1 MKTPKQSVNKRL
13 QIYVCHP
20 PTRRKR
26 LTGERQDKDTKI
38 IYLKNIT
45 ADFFQKKHKPH
56 CTTNSIHCTFAFFH
70 TCAVGLLRLPIEQIF
85 EGGVSYA
92 RNPKIQNMLRMVGY
106 GENLGSGF
114 PTIIS
119 AWKEARWG
127 EPDLKNKIEV
137 DEVELMLP
145 LPTQPRMVNR
155 VFIVVSY
162 FLMMVVSKKWLYLNI
177 SLML

>member
-1 MKTPKQSVNKRL
+1 
-13 QIYVCHP
+13 
-20 PTRRKR
+20 
-26 LTGERQDKDTKI
+26 
-38 IYLKNIT
+38 
-45 ADFFQKKHKPH
+45 
-56 CTTNSIHCTFAFFH
+56 
-70 TCAVGLLRLPIEQIF
+70 
-85 EGGVSYA
+85 
-92 RNPKIQNMLRMVGY
+92 MLRMVGY